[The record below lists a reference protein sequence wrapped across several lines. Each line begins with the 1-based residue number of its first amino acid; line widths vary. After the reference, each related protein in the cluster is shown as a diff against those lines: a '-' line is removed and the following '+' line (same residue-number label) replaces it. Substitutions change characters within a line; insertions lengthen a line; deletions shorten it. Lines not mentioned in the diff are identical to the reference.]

1 METMDTHFIQASS
14 AMKTQFLTTLLLL
27 LGFLFITSCHPGR
40 HEKMQHQLE
49 TLSLHN
55 QQDSVL
61 TDDSLAQALADWF
74 DDHGKPN
81 EQVLAHYLL
90 GRTHA
95 DRGEAPAAIAAYH
108 DAIDRADTTAQDCDY
123 YTMSSIYGQMAWLYH
138 QQLLLSYEIEAHRKA
153 SHYNFLAGDTLYALY
168 EKKMVAGVYILQNK
182 VDSAAF
188 VINDAMRQFREH
200 GFTQDELQTSIM
212 LLHLYRDNPDKL
224 SETKQLIDRY
234 DSLSESL
241 SSGLELQSS
250 MRKYYYYKGKYYEGI
265 NMLDSAEI
273 YYRKVYRPGMSFVE
287 YDPLY
292 SGLLS
297 VFKKQHNADS
307 IAKYAELYCAVNDSS
322 ISIKDRETTAK
333 MSASYNYSRYQ
344 KMALKSER
352 KAHETMMTLV
362 FVVFLVL
369 ALSAILYFWLKN
381 YRNKQRLELERQ
393 KELQRKRQQEME
405 KLEAE
410 FIDISDRYE
419 KNRRA
424 LQLLEES
431 HKEAINSVQQTL
443 DGARSTIDELNKR
456 YEANISLFRNENE
469 ILKQK
474 IEELSSHKTIAA
486 LMEKSKRFEE
496 EQTVKRIIEISD
508 DPRLHIRKREWEDYI
523 FTVGRYYPD
532 FLSDL
537 RETPDLTDQETY
549 AAVLVL
555 LNIRT
560 DDIARLL
567 NVSGQRVT
575 NIKSNLNLSLFG
587 VKSARPLFDNIKSR
601 YGIFLLGK

>member
-1 METMDTHFIQASS
+1 MPLLVLLFSFIV
-14 AMKTQFLTTLLLL
+14 
-27 LGFLFITSCHPGR
+27 SCHSGR
-40 HEKMQHQLE
+40 HKEMQEQLE

-61 TDDSLAQALADWF
+61 TNDSLAQALADWF
-74 DDHGKPN
+74 DAHGKPN

-108 DAIDRADTTAQDCDY
+108 AAIDRADTTAQDCDFRVLGSVY
-123 YTMSSIYGQMAWLYH
+123 AQMASLYH
-138 QQLLLSYEIEAHRKA
+138 QLLLLSYEIEAHKKA
-153 SHYNFLAGDTLYALY
+153 SEYDYLAKDTLYAIY
-168 EKKMVAGVYILQNK
+168 EYKMIASAYILQNK
-182 VDSAAF
+182 MDSAAF
-188 VINDAMRQFREH
+188 VINEAMQQFREH
-200 GFTQDELQTSIM
+200 GYTQDELQTSIM
-212 LLHLYRDNPDKL
+212 LLHLYKDAPDKL

-234 DSLSESL
+234 DSLSESF
-241 SSGLELQSS
+241 SSGQELQSS

-297 VFKKQHNADS
+297 VFKKQHDADS

-322 ISIKDRETTAK
+322 ISIKDRETAAK
-333 MSASYNYSRYQ
+333 MSASYNYDRYQ
-344 KMALKSER
+344 KMALHSER
-352 KAHETMMTLV
+352 RAHTTMMTLV
-362 FVVFLVL
+362 VVVSLMLV
-369 ALSAILYFWLKN
+369 LSAILCLWLKN
-381 YRNKQRLELERQ
+381 YRDKQRLEHERQ
-393 KELQRKRQQEME
+393 EVLQRKKQQEME
-405 KLEAE
+405 RLQTE
-410 FIDISDRYE
+410 FIDISERYE

-431 HKEAINSVQQTL
+431 HKEAINSVQQRL
-443 DGARSTIDELNKR
+443 DGARSTIDNLNKR
-456 YEANISLFRNENE
+456 YEDSMALFRNENE
-469 ILKQK
+469 SLKQK
-474 IEELSSHKTIAA
+474 IEELSSHKKIAA
-486 LMEKSKRFEE
+486 LMEKSMRFEE
-496 EQTVKRIIEISD
+496 EQTVKRIIEISNS
-508 DPRLHIRKREWEDYI
+508 PRLHIRKREWEEYI

-532 FLSDL
+532 FLNDL
-537 RETPDLTDQETY
+537 RESPDLTTQETH

-575 NIKSNLNLSLFG
+575 NIKSSLNLSLFG

>member
-1 METMDTHFIQASS
+1 LPLLVLLFSFIV
-14 AMKTQFLTTLLLL
+14 
-27 LGFLFITSCHPGR
+27 SCHSGR
-40 HEKMQHQLE
+40 HKEMQEQLE

-61 TDDSLAQALADWF
+61 TNDSLAQALADWF
-74 DDHGKPN
+74 DAHGKPN

-108 DAIDRADTTAQDCDY
+108 AAIDRADTTAQDCDFRVLGSVY
-123 YTMSSIYGQMAWLYH
+123 AQMASLYH
-138 QQLLLSYEIEAHRKA
+138 QLLLLSYEIEAHKKA
-153 SHYNFLAGDTLYALY
+153 SEYDYLAKDTLYAIY
-168 EKKMVAGVYILQNK
+168 EYKMIASAYILQNK
-182 VDSAAF
+182 MDSAAF
-188 VINDAMRQFREH
+188 VINEAMQQFREH
-200 GFTQDELQTSIM
+200 GYTQDELQTSIM
-212 LLHLYRDNPDKL
+212 LLHLYKDAPDKL

-234 DSLSESL
+234 DSLSESF
-241 SSGLELQSS
+241 SSGQELQSS

-297 VFKKQHNADS
+297 VFKKQHDADS

-322 ISIKDRETTAK
+322 ISIKDRETAAK
-333 MSASYNYSRYQ
+333 MSASYNYDRYQ
-344 KMALKSER
+344 KMALHSER
-352 KAHETMMTLV
+352 RAHTTMMTLV
-362 FVVFLVL
+362 VVVSLMLV
-369 ALSAILYFWLKN
+369 LSAILCLWLKN
-381 YRNKQRLELERQ
+381 YRDKQRLEHERQ
-393 KELQRKRQQEME
+393 EVLQRKKQQEME
-405 KLEAE
+405 RLQTE
-410 FIDISDRYE
+410 FIDISERYE

-431 HKEAINSVQQTL
+431 HKEAINSVQQRL
-443 DGARSTIDELNKR
+443 DGARSTIDNLNKR
-456 YEANISLFRNENE
+456 YEDSMALFRNENE
-469 ILKQK
+469 SLKQK
-474 IEELSSHKTIAA
+474 IEELSSHKKIAA
-486 LMEKSKRFEE
+486 LMEKSMRFEE
-496 EQTVKRIIEISD
+496 EQTVKRIIEISNS
-508 DPRLHIRKREWEDYI
+508 PRLHIRKREWEEYI

-532 FLSDL
+532 FLNDL
-537 RETPDLTDQETY
+537 RESPDLTTQETH

-575 NIKSNLNLSLFG
+575 NIKSSLNLSLFG

>member
-1 METMDTHFIQASS
+1 
-14 AMKTQFLTTLLLL
+14 
-27 LGFLFITSCHPGR
+27 
-40 HEKMQHQLE
+40 MQEQLE

-61 TDDSLAQALADWF
+61 TNDSLAQALADWF
-74 DDHGKPN
+74 DAHGKPN

-108 DAIDRADTTAQDCDY
+108 AAIDRADTTAQDCDFRVLGSVY
-123 YTMSSIYGQMAWLYH
+123 AQMASLYH
-138 QQLLLSYEIEAHRKA
+138 QLLLLSYEIEAHKKA
-153 SHYNFLAGDTLYALY
+153 SEYDYLAKDTLYAIY
-168 EKKMVAGVYILQNK
+168 EYKMIASAYILQNK
-182 VDSAAF
+182 MDSAAF
-188 VINDAMRQFREH
+188 VINEAMQQFREH
-200 GFTQDELQTSIM
+200 GYTQDELQTSIM
-212 LLHLYRDNPDKL
+212 LLHLYKDAPDKL

-234 DSLSESL
+234 DSLSESF
-241 SSGLELQSS
+241 SSGQELQSS

-297 VFKKQHNADS
+297 VFKKQHDADS

-322 ISIKDRETTAK
+322 ISIKDRETAAK
-333 MSASYNYSRYQ
+333 MSASYNYDRYQ
-344 KMALKSER
+344 KMALHSER
-352 KAHETMMTLV
+352 RAHTTMMTLV
-362 FVVFLVL
+362 VVVSLMLV
-369 ALSAILYFWLKN
+369 LSAILCLWLKN
-381 YRNKQRLELERQ
+381 YRDKQRLEHERQ
-393 KELQRKRQQEME
+393 EVLQRKKQQEME
-405 KLEAE
+405 RLQTE
-410 FIDISDRYE
+410 FIDISERYE

-431 HKEAINSVQQTL
+431 HKEAINSVQQRL
-443 DGARSTIDELNKR
+443 DGARSTIDNLNKR
-456 YEANISLFRNENE
+456 YEDSMALFRNENE
-469 ILKQK
+469 SLKQK
-474 IEELSSHKTIAA
+474 IEELSSHKKIAA
-486 LMEKSKRFEE
+486 LMEKSMRFEE
-496 EQTVKRIIEISD
+496 EQTVKRIIEISNS
-508 DPRLHIRKREWEDYI
+508 PRLHIRKREWEEYI

-532 FLSDL
+532 FLNDL
-537 RETPDLTDQETY
+537 RESPDLTTQETH

-575 NIKSNLNLSLFG
+575 NIKSSLNLSLFG